1 MKVEYEMLDFVI
13 AVAVATATTATATP
27 QNYLLSLD

>member
-1 MKVEYEMLDFVI
+1 MKVEHEMLDFVI
-13 AVAVATATTATATP
+13 AVATAAATTATATP